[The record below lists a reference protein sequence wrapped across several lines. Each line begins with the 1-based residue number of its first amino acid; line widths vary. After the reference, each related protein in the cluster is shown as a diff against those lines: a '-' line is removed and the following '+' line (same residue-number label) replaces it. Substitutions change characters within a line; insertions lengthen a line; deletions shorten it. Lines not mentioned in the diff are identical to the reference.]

1 MLLLLLLLLRYYFY
15 TGHLQLYSKATAIWA
30 DLQTRGV
37 IFHSITSAKVTVRPK
52 FLFVLLKM
60 TEFSSSG
67 FSLSVV
73 VRILD
78 TIAVSTCVLKFTIIY
93 NNHE

>member
-1 MLLLLLLLLRYYFY
+1 MLLLLLLLRYFFY
-15 TGHLQLYSKATAIWA
+15 TGHLQLYSKVTSIWA
-30 DLQTRGV
+30 DLQTVGI

-60 TEFSSSG
+60 TEFSSSC

-78 TIAVSTCVLKFTIIY
+78 KIVVSTCVLKFTVIY
-93 NNHE
+93 NNRE